1 MKNIKSVSIPLMLNV
16 IVLVLIYAFILSGC
30 NQQIIDTTFSFNY
43 GTIYS
48 PSGEVVAQ
56 GKVQS
61 WKDFEDGD
69 QLQVKIDSVTYL
81 THSSNVVLE
90 SR

>member
-1 MKNIKSVSIPLMLNV
+1 MKYTKIIAV
-16 IVLVLIYAFILSGC
+16 VLVIILAILLSGC

-43 GTIYS
+43 GTVYS
-48 PSGEVVAQ
+48 PSGDIVAQ

-69 QLQVKIDSVTYL
+69 QLQVKIDGVTYL

>member
-1 MKNIKSVSIPLMLNV
+1 MKKIIAV
-16 IVLVLIYAFILSGC
+16 ILILIFAIFLSGC
-30 NQQIIDTTFSFNY
+30 NMQMVDTTFHFDY

-48 PSGEVVAQ
+48 PSGEIVAQ

-69 QLQVKIDSVTYL
+69 QLQVKIDGVTYL
-81 THSSNVVLE
+81 THAGNVVLE
-90 SR
+90 DR

>member
-1 MKNIKSVSIPLMLNV
+1 MKKIVAIAVAIIITLMLV
-16 IVLVLIYAFILSGC
+16 GC
-30 NQQIIDTTFSFNY
+30 GNMQIIDTTFAFNY
-43 GTIYS
+43 GTVYS
-48 PSGEVVAQ
+48 PSGEVIAQ

-69 QLQVKIDSVTYL
+69 QIQVKIDGVTYL
-81 THSSNVVLE
+81 SHSSNIVLE

>member
-1 MKNIKSVSIPLMLNV
+1 MKIINRIIVV
-16 IVLVLIYAFILSGC
+16 VLVLIFVFVLTGC

-48 PSGEVVAQ
+48 PSEEVVAQ

-69 QLQVKIDSVTYL
+69 QLQVKIDGIMYL

>member
-1 MKNIKSVSIPLMLNV
+1 ML
-16 IVLVLIYAFILSGC
+16 IFAILLSGC
-30 NQQIIDTTFSFNY
+30 NKQIVDTTFSFNY
-43 GTIYS
+43 GTVYS
-48 PSGEVVAQ
+48 PSGDIIAQ

-61 WKDFEDGD
+61 WADFEDGD
-69 QLQVKIDSVTYL
+69 QLQVKIDGIMYL

>member
-1 MKNIKSVSIPLMLNV
+1 MKIIDRIIV
-16 IVLVLIYAFILSGC
+16 IVLVLIFVFVLTGC
-30 NQQIIDTTFSFNY
+30 NQQLIDTTFSFNY
-43 GTIYS
+43 GTVYS

-69 QLQVKIDSVTYL
+69 QLQVKIDGVMYL

>member
-1 MKNIKSVSIPLMLNV
+1 MKYTKIIAV
-16 IVLVLIYAFILSGC
+16 VLVLIFAFFLAGC
-30 NQQIIDTTFSFNY
+30 NKQLIDTTFAFNY
-43 GTIYS
+43 GTVYS
-48 PSGEVVAQ
+48 PSGDIVAQ

-69 QLQVKIDSVTYL
+69 QLQVKIDGVMYL
-81 THSSNVVLE
+81 THSGNVILE

>member
-1 MKNIKSVSIPLMLNV
+1 MKQKIIAV
-16 IVLVLIYAFILSGC
+16 VLVLIFAFFLVGC
-30 NQQIIDTTFSFNY
+30 NKQIIDTTFAFNY

-48 PSGEVVAQ
+48 PSGDIIAQ

-61 WKDFEDGD
+61 WTDFENGD
-69 QLQVKIDSVTYL
+69 QIQVKIDGVMYF

>member
-1 MKNIKSVSIPLMLNV
+1 MKSINRIIAV
-16 IVLVLIYAFILSGC
+16 VFVLIFVFVLTGC

-48 PSGEVVAQ
+48 PSGDIVAQ

-69 QLQVKIDSVTYL
+69 QLQVKIDGVMYL

>member
-1 MKNIKSVSIPLMLNV
+1 MKYTKIIAV
-16 IVLVLIYAFILSGC
+16 VLVIIFAILLSGC

-43 GTIYS
+43 GTVYS

-61 WKDFEDGD
+61 WADFEDGD
-69 QLQVKIDSVTYL
+69 QLQVKIDGVMYL
-81 THSSNVVLE
+81 THSSNIVLE
-90 SR
+90 LR

>member
-1 MKNIKSVSIPLMLNV
+1 MKYTKIIAV
-16 IVLVLIYAFILSGC
+16 VLVLIFAILLSGC

-43 GTIYS
+43 GTVYS

-61 WKDFEDGD
+61 WADFEDGD
-69 QLQVKIDSVTYL
+69 QLQVKIDGVMYL
-81 THSSNVVLE
+81 THSSNIVLE
-90 SR
+90 LR